1 MNVSAEEML
10 RLSVEKHKSKELAD
24 DLRGFKTEELAIRVC
39 VSPNSMIG
47 SAHVGIEIAHKVT
60 GIKVKS
66 TEHKTQHQNKL
77 NAIEALKLALVK
89 ERFENIDK
97 DDYYLKI

>member
-1 MNVSAEEML
+1 M
-10 RLSVEKHKSKELAD
+10 AD
-24 DLRGFKTEELAIRVC
+24 DLRGFQPEELAIRVC
-39 VSPNSMIG
+39 ESPNSLSG
-47 SAHVGIEIAHKVT
+47 SAHVGIEITHKAT

-89 ERFENIDK
+89 QRFENIDEG
-97 DDYYLKI
+97 DLTEGRDFLKGLD